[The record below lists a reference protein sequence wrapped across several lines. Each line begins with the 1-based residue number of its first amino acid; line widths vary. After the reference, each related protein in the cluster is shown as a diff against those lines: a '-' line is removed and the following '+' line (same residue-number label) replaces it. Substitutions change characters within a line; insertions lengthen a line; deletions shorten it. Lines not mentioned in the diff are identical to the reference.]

1 MLKKAVLVIALAG
14 LGMALGGCNTV
25 EGMGK
30 DIRKAG
36 DKIEKAAR

>member
-1 MLKKAVLVIALAG
+1 MLKKAVFAIVLAG

-36 DKIEKAAR
+36 DTIEKAAK